1 MMRIA
6 FYNVTATYLTGGLE
20 TYCWEAGRALSRRGH
35 QVSIVAGARGEARHD
50 EVQLVQF
57 PFRAEKEWPDLG
69 VRCRRLAERASFARH
84 AMDHLLQAGYDAI
97 IINKPF
103 DFPVLWR
110 ARQRGLRASTL
121 FRSGG
126 TDFFPGDRWFA
137 GAVEHWVSASRY
149 NAQQVTQR
157 YRRAVRV
164 IHNGVDTSRFCPP
177 ADQSARQ
184 ALRQRLNLPA
194 QALLLIS
201 VGRLVGWKGLQ
212 VVLQTLPALPPHVHY
227 LVVGDGP
234 ARTNLMQ
241 QAEALGISQRVHFVG
256 AVAHPDLPALLGGS
270 DLFLQPSVGEE
281 AFGISVVEAMACGLP
296 VLASNNGGL
305 PEIIVDASHG
315 LLLEPG
321 DIAAWRQGILS
332 MLAADLPGMGQAARQ
347 RATEHFTWA
356 ANAARLEDTL
366 CE

>member
-1 MMRIA
+1 MRIA

-35 QVSIVAGARGEARHD
+35 RVSIVAGARGEARHD

-69 VRCRRLAERASFARH
+69 VRFRRLAERASFARH

-110 ARQRGLRASTL
+110 ARQRGLEAATL

-126 TDFFPGDRWFA
+126 TDFFAGDRWFA

-157 YRRAVRV
+157 YQRAVQV
-164 IHNGVDTSRFCPP
+164 IHNGVDIDHFCPP
-177 ADQSARQ
+177 SDHAARD
-184 ALRQRLNLPA
+184 ALRARLNLPT
-194 QALLLIS
+194 QAVLLVS
-201 VGRLVGWKGLQ
+201 VGRLVGWKGVQ
-212 VVLQTLPALPPHVHY
+212 VILQTLPALPPQVHY

-234 ARTNLMQ
+234 ARAALTQ
-241 QAEALGISQRVHFVG
+241 QATALGVAGRVHFAG
-256 AVAHPDLPALLGGS
+256 AVAHPDLPALLGAS
-270 DLFLQPSVGEE
+270 DVFLQPSVGEE

-296 VLASNNGGL
+296 VLASHNGGL
-305 PEIIVDASHG
+305 PEIIVDNDHG
-315 LLLEPG
+315 RLLRPG
-321 DIAAWRQGILS
+321 DVAAWGQGIRC
-332 MLAADLPGMGQAARQ
+332 MLEADLPGMGRAARQ

-356 ANAARLEDTL
+356 ANAARLENTL

>member
-35 QVSIVAGARGEARHD
+35 QVSIVAGARGAARHD

-69 VRCRRLAERASFARH
+69 VRFRRLAERASFARH

-110 ARQRGLRASTL
+110 ARQRGLKAATL

-126 TDFFPGDRWFA
+126 TDFFAGDRWFA

-157 YRRAVRV
+157 LADDMIKEFESQKVAQAKQKAEFIAREQEQAESRMDDAEKSLSTFAGDHPVMAAAVR
-164 IHNGVDTSRFCPP
+164 GSMPGS
-177 ADQSARQ
+177 ADLLVTAQQ
-184 ALRQRLNLPA
+184 AA
-194 QALLLIS
+194 AA
-201 VGRLVGWKGLQ
+201 K
-212 VVLQTLPALPPHVHY
+212 TE
-227 LVVGDGP
+227 P
-234 ARTNLMQ
+234 ARGDYIT
-241 QAEALGISQRVHFVG
+241 
-256 AVAHPDLPALLGGS
+256 
-270 DLFLQPSVGEE
+270 
-281 AFGISVVEAMACGLP
+281 
-296 VLASNNGGL
+296 
-305 PEIIVDASHG
+305 SHY
-315 LLLEPG
+315 
-321 DIAAWRQGILS
+321 GILHTIIS
-332 MLAADLPGMGQAARQ
+332 
-347 RATEHFTWA
+347 
-356 ANAARLEDTL
+356 L
-366 CE
+366 CS